1 MAQLIQWREA
11 LEVGHPMIDAD
22 HKVLV
27 GMLNSLLEAVL
38 DDRGNEILAQTL
50 DGLVV
55 YTRTHFAREEKE
67 MRERNYPE
75 MVAHVHEHAQFIR
88 EVAEFQVKFTAGDTT
103 LSLGLTKFLR
113 VWLIDH
119 ILTVDKKLSAFLNA

>member
-1 MAQLIQWREA
+1 
-11 LEVGHPMIDAD
+11 MIDSD

-27 GMLNSLLEAVL
+27 QMLNTLLEAVL
-38 DDRGNEILAQTL
+38 QDRGNEALAQTL

-67 MRERNYPE
+67 MRERNYPD
-75 MVAHVHEHAQFIR
+75 MVGHVHEHAQFIR
-88 EVAEFQVKFTAGDTT
+88 EVSEFQLKFSAGDTT

-119 ILTVDKKLSAFLNA
+119 ILTVDKKLAAFLNTP